1 MYQHR
6 KFQLEEFYQCT
17 YLGSHETGNSC
28 HKIRPENKM
37 MLFSDLLDLDYG
49 KERILVKDLTPICKK

>member
-49 KERILVKDLTPICKK
+49 K